1 MDLSHS
7 PMMRAFLLSLSLLTR
22 LPVTLPNNIDRYDS
36 GRSALFYPLVGLI
49 IGLITLLPIGIFSN
63 ASPILLGAIVVALW
77 AAITG
82 GLHLDGLADSADAWL
97 GGMGDREKT
106 QRIMKDPLVGA
117 AGVVAIVC
125 ILLLKFSAVTVLIQQ
140 GSLWGLA
147 LAPMVARNMVLLLFL
162 TSEYVSSRGIAHHV
176 VDYLPRT
183 IAWSILIVISVMCGL
198 FSVYGTLWVLIGFG
212 LIRRLSLKR
221 LGGYTGDIAGVVVE
235 ITETLYLVG
244 CGLVV

>member
-1 MDLSHS
+1 MGLSRL
-7 PMMRAFLLSLSLLTR
+7 PMIRAFLLSLSLLTR
-22 LPVTLPNNIDRYDS
+22 LPVTLPNNIDCYDS

-49 IGLITLLPIGIFSN
+49 IGLIALLPIGIFSN
-63 ASPILLGAIVVALW
+63 TSPILLGAIVIALW

-97 GGMGDREKT
+97 GGMGDRERT

-117 AGVVAIVC
+117 AGVIAIVC
-125 ILLLKFSAVTVLIQQ
+125 VLLLKFSAVIVLIQQ

-162 TSEYVSSRGIAHHV
+162 TSEYVSSQGIAHYV

-183 IAWSILIVISVMCGL
+183 IAWGILIVILVMCGL
-198 FSVYGTLWVLIGFG
+198 FSVYGTLLVLIGFG

-221 LGGYTGDIAGVVVE
+221 IGGYTGDVAGVVVE
-235 ITETLYLVG
+235 ITETLFLVG